1 MKSFKTIIILFFLF
15 FYQINYAQFSTKKIT
30 IKGKIQF
37 LNPVENMQ
45 KFNGYNINKVYF
57 KHKNAANIE
66 LYDSTEIN
74 KDGSW
79 IYNLTIDTPTFYD
92 INIAKWHTITVWADD
107 NIEINA
113 RGYDTAKMKIK
124 NPPYLYIYGSKENIF
139 LNLINHAYYRHFQNI
154 ISTSSEIYF
163 SENPLNKEWND
174 YLIKN
179 NIFNNL
185 YDDFNERILIF
196 IEAFKDNPIVIYAYN
211 FLNTK
216 SKETVMLPIIN
227 NLVVQYPWFY
237 YAKNLLKTIA
247 LNNAKAATLKPN
259 MPAPKIHFLESNN
272 KEITLDFYKG
282 KYVLIDFWA
291 SWCGPCRKS
300 IPELINLYET
310 YHSAGFEILSVSID
324 ENEADWK
331 KAVLEEEM
339 PWKQV
344 RSSNINETLQQFN
357 FSGIP
362 TLYLIDPDGNIVTSF
377 TGFTNDINIKLKSIF
392 KKN

>member
-1 MKSFKTIIILFFLF
+1 MKYAKANFLIIFLF
-15 FYQINYAQFSTKKIT
+15 CYHLINAQFTTKEIT

-37 LNPVENMQ
+37 LNPIENMQ
-45 KFNGYNINKVYF
+45 KYNGYNINKVYF
-57 KHKNAANIE
+57 KHKNAANTE
-66 LYDSTEIN
+66 LFDSTEIN
-74 KDGSW
+74 NDGSW
-79 IYNLTIDTPTFYD
+79 TYNLTIDTPTFYD

-113 RGYDTAKMKIK
+113 RGYDTSKMKIK
-124 NPPYLYIYGSKENIF
+124 NPPYLYIIGSKENIF

-154 ISTSSEIYF
+154 ISTSAEIYF

-185 YDDFNERILIF
+185 YEDFNERVLIF
-196 IEAFKDNPIVIYAYN
+196 IEAFKDNPTVIYAYN

-216 SKETVMLPIIN
+216 SKENVMLPIIN
-227 NLVVQYPWFY
+227 KLVIKYPWFY
-237 YAKNLLKTIA
+237 YAKNLLKSIE
-247 LNNAKAATLKPN
+247 LNKAKAANLAPK
-259 MPAPKIHFLESNN
+259 MPAPKIHFLESNK
-272 KEITLDFYKG
+272 KEITLDYYKG

-300 IPELINLYET
+300 IPELINVYEM
-310 YHSAGFEILSVSID
+310 YHSIGLEILSVSID

-344 RSSNINETLQQFN
+344 RSKNIKETLEQFN

-362 TLYLIDPDGNIVTSF
+362 TLYLIDPDGNIVRSF
-377 TGFTNDINIKLKSIF
+377 TGFSKDINIKLKSIF
-392 KKN
+392 KNK